1 VHPQGIIH
9 GAIGLNDGTFFAL
22 MSNPDM
28 RIPILYALS
37 YPERKLTS
45 WKKLNL
51 VELRELTFEPPDVDR
66 FPALKIAMEA
76 GKKGLSYPIVLNA
89 SDEVAVELFLNRRLK
104 FTEIPILV
112 EEVLSRHNPSKVDSV
127 DMVMEID
134 DWARK
139 ETIKIFDKVMR
150 R

>member
-1 VHPQGIIH
+1 
-9 GAIGLNDGTFFAL
+9 
-22 MSNPDM
+22 M

-37 YPERKLTS
+37 YPERKLTP

-51 VELRELTFEPPDVDR
+51 VELKELTFELPDIDR

-76 GKKGLSYPIVLNA
+76 GKRGLSYPIVLNA
-89 SDEVAVELFLNRRLK
+89 SDEVAVELFLNGRLK
-104 FTEIPILV
+104 FTEIPLLV

-139 ETIKIFDKVMR
+139 ETIKIFDKVMKR
-150 R
+150 